1 MKKSNVLYDKLFKT
15 ALATTMATSAIA
27 VVAPD
32 YTKASENEE
41 TFKDVKVSSV
51 YYEYVNEL
59 FERGFVSGYKDGSF
73 KPGGLLTRAEASKI
87 LALNLGLD
95 VTKSFHHTFKD
106 VPTSDWAY
114 PYIAALKEAG
124 VIDGFQDGTFKPN
137 APITRNQMAKII
149 VNGYGLEPA
158 TEINLPFSDTQTENN
173 WAAPYIQTL
182 FDLGI
187 TTGQTATKYGGDS
200 TVTRGNMA
208 AFTIRSEV
216 TTDYRDNRRP
226 DEKMITSIN
235 GNKMTIGGQVYY
247 IKKEL
252 QPLLHTRNL
261 ALLNEANLDF
271 IKIGTKIIGIRNL
284 ELVNGGTAENP
295 LTLDLAGGTVEANLT
310 IAGDY
315 IKLANANITGDIT
328 VKKGDQKQI
337 ELNGLALNGRLIIE
351 GEAKREQESVIKL
364 ANTTVDEIVVNRD
377 KTKILTDNAS
387 PTIKVDNN
395 VSNIEI
401 AGKISSINF
410 SGNQDVV
417 VKGQLETNNLTIDTP
432 IKVTLENKAQLPS
445 VETKQYG
452 SQLIVPKDTIIDTLI
467 KPENIKPEE
476 AVKYPAGETAT
487 IKNVTNSEVVER
499 PTTPITP
506 PTTPSNGGES
516 SGGGSTGGG
525 NNGGTTN
532 PFVSQTLKVNNVEDT
547 DNKDPLAVGMIGTTV
562 TSSNDNVATATLK
575 DGEIIITSKGPGTA
589 IISIKEDAPSLKE
602 AQIIVTVDANGKIT
616 HTIKRPLEVVQD
628 KITAT
633 PAPSAEDAVKL
644 FEGVDIKGV
653 TPENITDVTAAVKKA
668 IAEKGKPLTENEF
681 KLVVDTALLP
691 SLIKKDNPSLEQVST
706 PLDLVTVGPNGT
718 SFEWKSATKVGD
730 HNASIDLATG
740 NVMQDDA
747 DDENDKLTLNVTAT
761 NGNAIKEASVETTVL
776 ESKKPYLVSATLND
790 IDKDGNTSPGDTIT
804 FKFSEPVKYSG
815 NTEDHNIDEHL
826 FGKDFVFG
834 MGTDQYPINAVW
846 SEDGTSLTMTI
857 GGDTTSPNVY
867 KVGSEISLVEGSV
880 KDANGG
886 ESISNSVKLQ
896 LEPLAYE
903 IVQNDLTGD
912 FIWKNNE
919 VVSEAA
925 GKIQDSITFSQN
937 GEPVE
942 GLEISY
948 TDEDIAQ
955 GTIASGV
962 FSLKSVNVTKNGNTQ
977 KIIFADGETLKV
989 TTSTVLRVKDS
1000 TEITNSINH
1009 TLVKNGLVKT
1019 ISVDDSVTDAIS
1031 VPKVTLATPVIIDG
1045 QNKLVFSSGIGVTAT
1060 QNEVLLK
1067 NLTVTG
1073 GFSGAQNGDRG
1084 PVYISGSANVTF
1096 DHAIINAPAS
1106 GGYGYS
1112 GIILKNANAKL
1123 VVKDTNISVQ
1133 FVKADNPAYNAYGI
1147 RADAVGAS
1155 IDIINSTIL
1164 SNGANGGSRVIE
1176 TAKDANVNVVNS
1188 NINVEAST
1196 YTGIVYGIKLGDDSS
1211 LTMSGASEI
1220 KVIAPAADGF
1230 GIGNNV
1236 NYTNLNVSD
1245 TVFTIDTAASGKR
1258 KAPYEYDPESLG
1270 ALDKAWAKI
1279 DENLIKA
1286 NNLSLQEVT
1295 ENLSLPADVD
1305 GVSVSW
1311 AANTVDGATVN
1322 ADGTV
1327 TRSSND
1333 DEDDVVTLTATLTHN
1348 GSIKTKDFQV
1358 TIKEHKVPTI
1368 NSATLV
1374 DSNADGKAN
1383 IGENV
1388 ELTFSEP
1395 VTFSQLLIGDQ
1406 EFNTE
1411 SGVWSED
1418 NKKLTVTLQGEITT
1432 ADTVTVRVND
1442 LKDAANNYTIESIV
1456 DLIVPSAI
1464 EAFKVSNVN
1473 IIQNGAEP
1481 ITVTQQ
1487 GIYKFSVDIN
1497 LTTNGEGFALDNVYV
1512 AQVSGGV
1519 MKKIETGTA
1528 IEKYDT
1534 VVELGGSPYTIV
1546 TVTEKIASGKDPALT
1561 RNIMYPGNTY
1571 KAEVI
1576 QPSLVPSPGS
1586 EQIASFKI
1594 SDVVPLTGTNTR
1606 NQTIA
1611 ITIDG
1616 MSVEKVITL
1625 SSESTDSSLATAI
1638 AEAFTDEF
1646 SGYAITAVNSDV
1658 IITANAKAKNV
1669 SISAELK

>member
-1 MKKSNVLYDKLFKT
+1 MKKSNILYDKLFKT

-41 TFKDVKVSSV
+41 NFKDVKVSSV

-226 DEKMITSIN
+226 DEKVITSIN

-252 QPLLHTRNL
+252 QPLLHARNL

-295 LTLDLAGGTVEANLT
+295 LTLDLAGGTVEANIT

-351 GEAKREQESVIKL
+351 GEAKRDRESVIKL

-377 KTKILTDNAS
+377 KTKILTDNATPS
-387 PTIKVDNN
+387 IKVDNN

-506 PTTPSNGGES
+506 PPTPSTGGES

-532 PFVSQTLKVNNVEDT
+532 PFVSQTLKANNVEDT

-628 KITAT
+628 KVNAT
-633 PAPSAEDAVKL
+633 PEPSSEDLVKL
-644 FEGVDIKGV
+644 FEGIDINGV
-653 TPENITDVTAAVKKA
+653 TLENITDVTAAVKKA
-668 IAEKGKPLTENEF
+668 IAEKGKPLTEDEL

-730 HNASIDLATG
+730 HNASIDLSTG
-740 NVMQDDA
+740 NVTQDDA
-747 DDENDKLTLNVTAT
+747 DNKNDKLMLNVTAT
-761 NGNAIKEASVETTVL
+761 NGNASKENSIETTVL
-776 ESKKPYLVSATLND
+776 ESKKPYLVSAILND

-857 GGDTTSPNVY
+857 GGDTTSPNVF

-886 ESISNSVKLQ
+886 ESITNSVKLQ
-896 LEPLAYE
+896 LEPFAYE

-955 GTIASGV
+955 GTIASGL
-962 FSLKSVNVTKNGNTQ
+962 FSLKSVNVTKNDNTQ

-1000 TEITNSINH
+1000 TEVTNSINH
-1009 TLVKNGLVKT
+1009 TLVKSGLVKT

-1045 QNKLVFSSGIGVTAT
+1045 RNKMVFSFGIGVTAT

-1096 DHAIINAPAS
+1096 DHATVDAPAS

-1112 GIILKNANAKL
+1112 AVLLKNANAKL
-1123 VVKDTNISVQ
+1123 VIKDSNISVH
-1133 FVKADNPAYNAYGI
+1133 FAKADNIAYSAYGI
-1147 RADAVGAS
+1147 RADAAGAS
-1155 IDIINSTIL
+1155 IEIANSTIS
-1164 SNGANGGSRVIE
+1164 SNGANGGSRTIQ
-1176 TAKDANVNVVNS
+1176 TAKDATVNITNS
-1188 NINVEAST
+1188 NIDVEAST
-1196 YTGIVYGIKLGDDSS
+1196 YTDVVYGILLGDGSS
-1211 LTMSGASEI
+1211 LTMDGINKISV
-1220 KVIAPAADGF
+1220 KAPSANGF
-1230 GIGNNV
+1230 GIGNNI
-1236 NYTNLNVSD
+1236 NYSELNVTD
-1245 TVFTIDTAASGKR
+1245 TTIFDIDAAASGKK
-1258 KAPYEYDPESLG
+1258 KAPYEYDIETSE
-1270 ALDKAWAKI
+1270 ALNNAWAKI

-1311 AANTVDGATVN
+1311 SANTVDGATISTE
-1322 ADGTV
+1322 GTV

-1333 DEDDVVTLTATLTHN
+1333 DEDDVVTLIATLTHN

-1358 TIKEHKVPTI
+1358 TIKENKVPAI

-1383 IGENV
+1383 AGESV

-1406 EFNTE
+1406 EINSEQGT
-1411 SGVWSED
+1411 WSED
-1418 NKKLTVTLQGEITT
+1418 KKKLTITLQDDIPAVG
-1432 ADTVTVRVND
+1432 TVTVKVNNLED
-1442 LKDAANNYTIESIV
+1442 V
-1456 DLIVPSAI
+1456 
-1464 EAFKVSNVN
+1464 
-1473 IIQNGAEP
+1473 AEN
-1481 ITVTQQ
+1481 
-1487 GIYKFSVDIN
+1487 FSV
-1497 LTTNGEGFALDNVYV
+1497 E
-1512 AQVSGGV
+1512 SS
-1519 MKKIETGTA
+1519 
-1528 IEKYDT
+1528 
-1534 VVELGGSPYTIV
+1534 VELTI
-1546 TVTEKIASGKDPALT
+1546 
-1561 RNIMYPGNTY
+1561 
-1571 KAEVI
+1571 
-1576 QPSLVPSPGS
+1576 
-1586 EQIASFKI
+1586 
-1594 SDVVPLTGTNTR
+1594 
-1606 NQTIA
+1606 
-1611 ITIDG
+1611 
-1616 MSVEKVITL
+1616 
-1625 SSESTDSSLATAI
+1625 SSS
-1638 AEAFTDEF
+1638 
-1646 SGYAITAVNSDV
+1646 
-1658 IITANAKAKNV
+1658 
-1669 SISAELK
+1669 